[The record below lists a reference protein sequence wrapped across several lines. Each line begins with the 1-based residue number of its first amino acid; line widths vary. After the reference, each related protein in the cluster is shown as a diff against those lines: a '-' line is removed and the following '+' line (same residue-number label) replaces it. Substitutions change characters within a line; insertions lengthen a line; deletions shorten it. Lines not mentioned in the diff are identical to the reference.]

1 VHDEEEMVIYLLE
14 STYAMGEA
22 PELAV
27 IDLIRKLKLLLPPA
41 EYLLADKIFPLL
53 TLNTTM

>member
-1 VHDEEEMVIYLLE
+1 
-14 STYAMGEA
+14 MGEA
-22 PELAV
+22 PELTV
-27 IDLIRKLKLLLPPA
+27 IDLIYALKLLIPPA